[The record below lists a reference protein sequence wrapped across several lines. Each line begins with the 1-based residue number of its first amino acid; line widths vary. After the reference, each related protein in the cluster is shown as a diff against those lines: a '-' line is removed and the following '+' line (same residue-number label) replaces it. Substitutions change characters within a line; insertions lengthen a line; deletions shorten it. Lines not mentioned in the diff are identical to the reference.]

1 MRLVAALLASLFS
14 LAAMPAFAADA
25 TPGNEAHLSWTAP
38 TLSCDGSPLVG
49 PITYT
54 IYYGTVG
61 RAAAGIPS
69 TLTGGCGTAGLQPTD
84 PRVRVAYQFT
94 PIVIVNP
101 VENAQI
107 IPLAPSGTRFYFAVT
122 AKDAEGES
130 NLTGEVSKLATDPAP
145 TLQFDA
151 SPASVLLG
159 GSALLSWLTT
169 NATGCVASGNWSG
182 NKAVPQG
189 SETRTNLSS
198 NSSYTLTCSGTG
210 GSIAATRTVQ
220 VIQSFSFN
228 PPVCPTCATFTGS
241 MLVGATGTSITIG
254 WQAVP
259 GTKTVSIFEYPPKS
273 GAIPVM
279 TGSVPDGVNT
289 LPYTPTRAGLFYSRV
304 CAGTLCTDSHAGS
317 SGYVYFF
324 KLAAPT
330 GGGID

>member
-1 MRLVAALLASLFS
+1 MKLVVAMLLSLLA
-14 LAAMPAFAADA
+14 LASPARAADA

-38 TLSCDGSPLVG
+38 TSSCDGTPLVG
-49 PITYT
+49 PVTYK

-61 RAAAGIPS
+61 RVAAGIPS
-69 TLTGGCGTAGLQPTD
+69 TLNAGCGSGGLQPSD
-84 PRVRVAYQFT
+84 PRVRTAYQFA
-94 PIVIVNP
+94 PLVITDP
-101 VENAQI
+101 AQNAQI
-107 IPLAPSGTRFYFAVT
+107 IPLAPSGTRFYFAIT
-122 AKDAEGES
+122 AVDAEGES

-159 GSALLSWLTT
+159 GSTLLSWLTS

-182 NKAVPQG
+182 SKAVPQG
-189 SETRTNLSS
+189 SQTQSNLTA
-198 NSSYTLTCSGTG
+198 NRSYTLTCTGTG
-210 GSIAATRTVQ
+210 GSVAQTRTVQ
-220 VIQSFSFN
+220 VIHSIAFN

-241 MLVGATGTSITIG
+241 MLVGVTGTPITIG

-259 GTKTVSIFEYPPKS
+259 GPKTVSIFEYPPKS

-304 CAGTLCTDSHAGS
+304 CAGTLCTDSYSGS

-324 KLAAPT
+324 KLAAPS